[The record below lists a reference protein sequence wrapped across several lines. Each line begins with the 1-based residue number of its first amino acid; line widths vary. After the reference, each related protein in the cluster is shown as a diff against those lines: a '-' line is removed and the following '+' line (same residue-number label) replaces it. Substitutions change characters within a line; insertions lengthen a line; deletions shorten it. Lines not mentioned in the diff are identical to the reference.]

1 MTDFL
6 DIGSLIEQTV
16 QEVLG
21 GDERAPVAVA
31 APQGQAETSVDG
43 RQVFRIGQ
51 TQGSLALQKNEQR
64 DLGLVHDNVSSDY
77 IPEASDEPE
86 HARPVQRGS
95 FAANLWS
102 GPSFFAAQ
110 ILKKKF

>member
-1 MTDFL
+1 MSDFL

-21 GDERAPVAVA
+21 EDEKSSTANSQEKVAR
-31 APQGQAETSVDG
+31 TVDG

-51 TQGSLALQKNEQR
+51 TQGSLALEKNESR
-64 DLGLVHDNVSSDY
+64 DLGLVTTAAASEFV
-77 IPEASDEPE
+77 PEASDEPE

-95 FAANLWS
+95 FAATLWS
-102 GPSFFAAQ
+102 GPTFFAAQ
-110 ILKKKF
+110 ILKRKS